1 MNTKSM
7 IIIASCFFVLVGAVF
22 TFLLSQND
30 EFAVITQSNE
40 TLRNQIKERAKTV
53 YEPAIDARVDRVWK
67 AIPGYNG
74 YALDEQRTL
83 LASKQTWQQKKQLTE
98 VYRQLLPMVQLQDL
112 PHIPIYRGNP
122 RKNMVSFMV
131 NVAWGEE
138 HLTQMLSTLAEHKVK
153 ATFFL
158 DGSWLTKHLAIAKE
172 INRQGHELSN
182 HAFSHKNMSE
192 LSESSQTAEIVK
204 TERLLQKLGV
214 QNQWFAPPSG
224 DFNGLTVTAARKQ
237 GLFTVLWTIDTVDW
251 KKPPASQIVDKVQR
265 LIEPG
270 ALILMHPT
278 ESSKQALSKL
288 IRIAR
293 EKQLRIGT
301 VSETLS
307 STR

>member
-1 MNTKSM
+1 M
-7 IIIASCFFVLVGAVF
+7 ILLVVCIVI
-22 TFLLSQND
+22 FLLNHRD
-30 EFAVITQSNE
+30 HTAVVAQTDDLLIAH
-40 TLRNQIKERAKTV
+40 IKNHAKSV
-53 YEPAIDARVDRVWK
+53 YEPAIDAKLDRVWK

-83 LASKQTWQQKKQLTE
+83 VASKQSWQQNKQLTE
-98 VYRQLLPMVQLQDL
+98 VYRQLLPMTHLRDL
-112 PHIPIYRGNP
+112 PNAPIYRGNP
-122 RKNMVSFMV
+122 RKQMISFMI

-138 HLTQMLSTLAEHKVK
+138 HLPQMLSIFAEHHVKV
-153 ATFFL
+153 TFFL
-158 DGSWLTKHLAIAKE
+158 DGSWLKKNLTIAKQMK
-172 INRQGHELSN
+172 RQGHELSN
-182 HAFSHKNMSE
+182 HAFSHKNMSQ
-192 LSESSQTAEIVK
+192 LSESKQTEEIVK
-204 TERLLQKLGV
+204 TERLLQQLDV

-224 DFNGLTVTAARKQ
+224 DFNDLTVSVARKQ
-237 GLFTVLWTIDTVDW
+237 RLFTVLWTIDTVDW
-251 KKPPASQIVDKVQR
+251 KKPAASTIVNKVKR

-278 ESSKQALSKL
+278 ESSKQALPEM